1 MDPEKITLIEAQA
14 RDAQVLEITN
24 LLKAMAPGKGVMVTS
39 VAAGLMAEVMVSSG
53 FVADDLVNLMHGEE
67 DEETEGRK
75 AAFTACAEHVRESS
89 KFGGVMYKMLMG
101 LLGSTSTGEKKIPLQ
116 KPAVLNSSRGGFQPR
131 MVLQDVESDDETDT
145 VAQSVKFS
153 GRKTG
158 LDGSDRFGVNGVDPG
173 AGFAVSKYVQKGISL
188 GLVTDEWPSEEEIDN
203 FTLGDAPELAERS
216 RLRMRHSQ
224 VTLSKLLAKV
234 LDCQSK
240 GKAGDLSVT
249 FEKLRSHVFTLASD
263 INRRGGEV
271 AASTGLV
278 YGWWNSA
285 SEMLQGNSMAHAMY
299 IEKYLGSSKG
309 LGLHVV
315 VDMTSMFIV
324 FGRMIGGSAGS
335 SAEGREEEL
344 NAFKEEIRVSV
355 DREMQS
361 LKDKVKTL
369 TTRLQKERQRRRR
382 WCGHGRIWF
391 SQGCQWKVGQVL
403 QVQQDGALQGRV
415 PRGHAGVGRGGGRV
429 ILRGR
434 HYPSPQHAS
443 SRWPAV
449 IYDRACGKE
458 RGGDSVARGG

>member
-1 MDPEKITLIEAQA
+1 MNPEKIALLEEEA

-39 VAAGLMAEVMVSSG
+39 VAAGLMAEAMVSSG

-67 DEETEGRK
+67 DMETEGRK

-89 KFGGVMYKMLMG
+89 KFGSVMFKMLMG
-101 LLGSTSTGEKKIPLQ
+101 LLASTSTREKPIPNQ
-116 KPAVLNSSRGGFQPR
+116 RPAVPISSRGGFQPR
-131 MVLQDVESDDETDT
+131 VGLQDVESDDEADT
-145 VAQSVKFS
+145 QAQSAKFS

-158 LDGSDRFGVNGVDPG
+158 LDGPVRMGVNGIDPHS
-173 AGFAVSKYVQKGISL
+173 GFAVSKYVQKGISL
-188 GLVTDEWPSEEEIDN
+188 GLVTGEWPSEEEIDN

-216 RLRMRHSQ
+216 RFRMRHSQ

-240 GKAGDLSVT
+240 GKAGGLSAA

-263 INRRGGEV
+263 MNRRGGEV

-299 IEKYLGSSKG
+299 IEKYLDSSKG

-335 SAEGREEEL
+335 SAEGREEEM
-344 NAFKEEIRVSV
+344 NAFKEEMRVSV

-361 LKDKVKTL
+361 LKDKLKTL
-369 TTRLQKERQRRRR
+369 TTRLQKVES
-382 WCGHGRIWF
+382 GTG
-391 SQGCQWKVGQVL
+391 GG
-403 QVQQDGALQGRV
+403 GG
-415 PRGHAGVGRGGGRV
+415 GGVGAITGGYGARKD
-429 ILRGR
+429 GN
-434 HYPSPQHAS
+434 
-443 SRWPAV
+443 
-449 IYDRACGKE
+449 GK
-458 RGGDSVARGG
+458 SVKCFKCNKMGHFKGECREVTEEEEEEE